1 MGAFSLEF
9 QHELQRESWALYALG
24 IVVIA
29 LRIYARARKL
39 GLRHLEFDD
48 YLILVAAV
56 FYTLLIITLNL
67 TAQGGGTALA
77 MPHEDVSALTDDQV
91 KIRQRG
97 AKIDLVAEQA
107 MLNVVWILKVCTL
120 KLYSRLTMGLRQQI
134 AVKVLAVYVA
144 IGWVA
149 CQLAYFCEC
158 RPFSMYWQIAP
169 SPPLNCMVFYDYAIV
184 QGTFNISSD
193 VFMLVIPFPLILQ
206 VSIGMKQKLVLLCIF
221 SMGIFVIIA
230 AALTKAEFFR
240 SIYAENYMFWYTR
253 EASVAVYVANLPC
266 IWPLL
271 REALPALKS
280 WTPGFISSSAYKRR
294 GDSTTGLTANNR
306 TRNTQKSNLGLS
318 RRSMDDFH
326 AIIEPTRPQEAKTT
340 TDVRTRE
347 IPHYSHHIRSTN
359 RGSSSDSSVEDL
371 PMHGIMTSTTI
382 EMSVMASDHKEDD
395 RDDASQSS
403 TRAFAHANDLER
415 GLPHTHV

>member
-29 LRIYARARKL
+29 LRICARARKL

-48 YLILVAAV
+48 YLILVAAL

-77 MPHEDVSALTDDQV
+77 MPGEDVFALTAEEI
-91 KIRQRG
+91 KIREKG

-107 MLNVVWILKVCTL
+107 MLNVIWILKVCTL
-120 KLYSRLTMGLRQQI
+120 KLYSRLTMGLKQQV
-134 AVKVLAVYVA
+134 AVKILAVYTA

-169 SPPLNCMVFYDYAIV
+169 SPPVNCMVFYAYAIV

-193 VFMLVIPFPLILQ
+193 VFMLIIPFPLILQ
-206 VSIGMKQKLVLLCIF
+206 VSIGIKQKLVLLCIF

-230 AALTKAEFFR
+230 ASLTKAEFFR
-240 SIYAENYMFWYTR
+240 SIYAEDYMFWYTR

-294 GDSTTGLTANNR
+294 GASTTGLTAQHR

-340 TDVRTRE
+340 TNVHTRE
-347 IPHYSHHIRSTN
+347 INSYHHTRSAA
-359 RGSSSDSSVEDL
+359 RGSSSESSVDDL
-371 PMHGIMTSTTI
+371 PLHGIMASTTI
-382 EMSVMASDHKEDD
+382 EMSVMASDRKEDD

-403 TRAFAHANDLER
+403 TRAFAYDIER
-415 GLPHTHV
+415 GLPRDC